1 MEKGFG
7 MDKRKRANILGCQVD
22 LLTLEEGIIRI
33 KGLIQKGR
41 PAHIITLNAEI
52 VYQAQTNEELKAI
65 INRADMVTPDGI
77 GIVWGGRQLGYDM
90 KERVTGIDLL
100 NRLCREAPAQGWK
113 VYLLGSAP
121 GVAEESGRRLTIDYP
136 GLQICGNHHGYF
148 DDDDIPSIVSEVRE
162 RNPHILFVSLG
173 APKQEEWIRKYKQQL
188 GVPISIGVGGS
199 LDVIAGQ
206 KRRAPLWMIR
216 LNLEWLYRL
225 ISEPSRMRRQLA
237 LPKFVGLILK
247 SKYSKKK
254 R

>member
-1 MEKGFG
+1 

-22 LLTLEEGIIRI
+22 LLTLEEGIARI
-33 KGLIQKGR
+33 KDLIRRMR

-52 VYQAQTNEELKAI
+52 VYQAQTNEELKTI

-77 GIVWGGRQLGYDM
+77 GIVWGGRQLGYKI

-100 NRLCREAPAQGWK
+100 YRLCQEAPAQGWK

-121 GVAEESGRRLTIDYP
+121 GVAAESGRRLTNDCP
-136 GLQICGNHHGYF
+136 GLQICGTHHGYF
-148 DDDDIPSIVSEVRE
+148 GEDEIPALISEIKEVA
-162 RNPHILFVSLG
+162 PHILFVSLG
-173 APKQEEWIRKYKQQL
+173 APKQEIWIRKYMKEL
-188 GVPISIGVGGS
+188 GTPVSVGVGGS

-206 KRRAPLWMIR
+206 KRRAPSWMIK

-225 ISEPSRMRRQLA
+225 MAEPSRIGRQMV

-247 SKYSKKK
+247 SKCIINKK
-254 R
+254 

>member
-1 MEKGFG
+1 
-7 MDKRKRANILGCQVD
+7 MDKRRRANILGCQVD
-22 LLTLEEGIIRI
+22 LLTLEDGIIRI
-33 KGLIQKGR
+33 KDLIRRGR
-41 PAHIITLNAEI
+41 PAHILTLNAEI
-52 VYQAQTNEELKAI
+52 VYQAQTNEELKSI

-77 GIVWGGRQLGYDM
+77 GIVWGGRQLGYDIR
-90 KERVTGIDLL
+90 ERVTGIDLL
-100 NRLCREAPAQGWK
+100 YRLCREAPAQGWK

-121 GVAEESGRRLTIDYP
+121 GVAEESGRRLIADFP

-148 DDDDIPSIVSEVRE
+148 REEDIPALISEIKE
-162 RNPHILFVSLG
+162 LAPHILFVSLG
-173 APKQEEWIRKYKQQL
+173 APKQEKWIRKYKEQL
-188 GVPISIGVGGS
+188 GVPVSVGVGGS

-225 ISEPSRMRRQLA
+225 GSEPSRIRRQMA

-247 SKYSKKK
+247 SKYTDNN